1 MRYDPIVFDR
11 KSVFMQ
17 RIADQ
22 VRRGY
27 RYFTLGEVSI
37 ERAMPLAAKFARLY
51 GVHLHRNQKARERA
65 YGHASAC
72 VLWWHP
78 HTDFVVFCLLV
89 TPGPHAAHSLE
100 SPSDAYART
109 TRLTLGEYELVQ
121 HSRPQNSHPAWTW
134 RLTQAAYDAWRFRT
148 LEVCRG
154 GKAFEVDQFVDTLNA
169 TPGFAGIRGQVK
181 KVKALFRAEWKRR
194 RPNAT
199 PCPAIVA
206 RQRYVQRLANTGVR
220 LSTLTREGRS
230 NVPPRTSLQ

>member
-1 MRYDPIVFDR
+1 MRYDPLVFDR

-27 RYFTLGEVSI
+27 RHFTLGEVSI

-78 HTDFVVFCLLV
+78 HTDLIVFCLLV

-100 SPSDAYART
+100 SLSDARARA
-109 TRLTLGEYELVQ
+109 TRLTLDEYQLVQ
-121 HSRPQNSHPAWTW
+121 HSRPESSHPAWTW
-134 RLTQAAYDAWRFRT
+134 RLTQAAYEAWRFRT

-154 GKAFEVDQFVDTLNA
+154 GNAFEVSQFVESLNA
-169 TPGFAGIRGQVK
+169 TPGFAGVREQVK

-194 RPNAT
+194 RPNGN
-199 PCPAIVA
+199 PCTAIGN
-206 RQRYVQRLANTGVR
+206 RQRYVQRLADSGSR
-220 LSTLTREGRS
+220 LSVLAKSTRMGA
-230 NVPPRTSLQ
+230 TIQT